1 MQGTISR
8 IVRDRGFGFIQFQDG
23 KDVFFHKSGL
33 QNLTFDDLEVG
44 ETVEF
49 EMEKTEKGLRASFVR
64 PNHGGMAVGTA

>member
-1 MQGTISR
+1 MQGSISR
-8 IVRDRGFGFIQFQDG
+8 IVRDRGFGFIQFESG

-33 QNLTFDDLEVG
+33 QNLAFDDLEVG

-64 PNHGGMAVGTA
+64 PNGGSHAGSAA